1 MRKSSGFR
9 KVLVANRGEIA
20 VRIIRACREL
30 GIKTVAVH
38 STADTGMLHTKL
50 ADESVC
56 IGGPFPKDS
65 YLNVM
70 AITSAAKLT
79 GCDAI
84 HPGYGFL
91 SEKPIL
97 AELCDELEITFIG
110 PRSEVIREL
119 GDKDRAKRV
128 AKSVNIPTV
137 PGSEEP
143 VENVDQAFDI
153 ARDIGFP
160 VLLKACAGGGGRGM
174 RIVESESDFKEQFSN
189 AQQEVISAF
198 GDPHIIIEKYISKA
212 KHIEV
217 QILGDLH
224 GNFLHF
230 GLREC
235 SAQRRFQKV
244 IEEALP
250 PTIPDDVQGEIADQ
264 ALKLCKHLAYH
275 CLGTVEFIYDCDEEK
290 YYFLEVNTRIQVE
303 HPVSEEVARVDLVKL
318 QILAAQ
324 GDKITLKQDDIKFTG
339 HAIELR
345 VNAED
350 SVNLLPQAGQIEFY
364 HQPSGFG
371 IRVDSYLHT
380 GAQVSPYYDSMVA
393 KIICWERDRQSCIA
407 KSLAALNEMVVVG
420 VQTNQGFLRQILL
433 SEEFQNGSYTTNLV
447 SSILQ
452 DSGV

>member
-1 MRKSSGFR
+1 MRKSSSFR

-20 VRIIRACREL
+20 IRIIRACREL

-97 AELCDELEITFIG
+97 AELCDELEIAFIG
-110 PRSEVIREL
+110 PRAEVIREL

-198 GDPHIIIEKYISKA
+198 GDPHIIIERYIKKA
-212 KHIEV
+212 KHIEA

-250 PTIPDDVQGEIADQ
+250 PTLPDDVQGEIADQ
-264 ALKLCKHLAYH
+264 ALKLCKHLGYH
-275 CLGTVEFIYDCDEEK
+275 CLGTVEFIYDCDEQK

-303 HPVSEEVARVDLVKL
+303 HPVSEEVSRVDLVKL

-324 GDKITLKQDDIKFTG
+324 GDKITLNQGEIKFSG

-350 SVNLLPQAGQIEFY
+350 SVNLLPQAGQVEFY

-371 IRVDSYLHT
+371 VRVDSYLHS
-380 GAQVSPYYDSMVA
+380 GAQVSPYYDSMIA
-393 KIICWERDRQSCIA
+393 KIICWERDRESCID

-420 VQTNQGFLRQILL
+420 VQTNQGFLRKILSSDEFL
-433 SEEFQNGSYTTNLV
+433 SGHYTTNLV

-452 DSGV
+452 GSDV